1 MGFTPEER
9 KFLMETPLPKSFLR
23 TFQKQGYHFVGR
35 LAAYKPCHYFKTA
48 LTERI
53 MCYKYWFY
61 GIPTHRCIQWTPIL
75 ECNLNCLFCWRLH
88 RTDIGLPPFKGELE
102 KVPWDEPE
110 DIFNRVIKA
119 YYTVLKGYNPQYRSK
134 TDREMWEDAMKGPKH
149 LATSLDGE
157 PTMYPYIDDLMLLGK
172 KNNMSTFIV
181 TNGTFPKTLANMHT
195 LPTQLYVS
203 VVGPDYKTW
212 VRATAPVW
220 NPKAQWKALM
230 ETLEL
235 LPSLNTRK
243 VFRITAVKGLNLI
256 NPEGYAKLIELGEPD
271 FVEIKGYSWLGRS
284 RNRLPRTAVPTIEEI
299 EAFAKKLSDLTGYPY
314 IDKVERA
321 RIALLWN
328 EKTKLLI
335 HPHIYHNAKK

>member
-1 MGFTPEER
+1 
-9 KFLMETPLPKSFLR
+9 
-23 TFQKQGYHFVGR
+23 
-35 LAAYKPCHYFKTA
+35 
-48 LTERI
+48 
-53 MCYKYWFY
+53 
-61 GIPTHRCIQWTPIL
+61 
-75 ECNLNCLFCWRLH
+75 LH

-284 RNRLPRTAVPTIEEI
+284 RNRLPRTAVPTMEEI